1 MQEPLPGVFHW
12 TAKHPK
18 LGIEVSCHYASGSA
32 TAIDPLLPAEG
43 IEWFEER
50 GVERIVLSTRHH
62 LRDSERLVERFGCPI
77 LCHVSGLHEFEDGPE
92 VSGFSFGDRLA
103 PDVVALEMDAISPD
117 DTVLRIEAGDGALLF
132 ADSVIHYGRLRFV
145 PDNLI
150 GDDPEGVKAMIKRRC
165 EPLLEEDFEVLL
177 FAHGTPLVD
186 GAREAL
192 RSFAA
197 SSEGPAS
204 RPS

>member
-18 LGIEVSCHYASGSA
+18 LGIEVNCHFVSGSA

-62 LRDSERLVERFGCPI
+62 LRDSDQLVERFGCPI
-77 LCHVSGLHEFEDGPE
+77 LCHQSGLHEFEDGPE
-92 VSGFSFGDRLA
+92 VAGFSFGDRLA
-103 PDVVALEMDAISPD
+103 ADVVALEMDAISPD
-117 DTVLRIEAGDGALLF
+117 DTVLRIESGNAALLF
-132 ADSVIHYGRLRFV
+132 ADSVIHYGGLRFV
-145 PDNLI
+145 PDDLI
-150 GDDPEGVKAMIKRRC
+150 GDDPGGVKAKIKRRC
-165 EPLLEEDFEVLL
+165 KLLLEEEFEVLL
-177 FAHGTPLVD
+177 FAHGAPFVN

-192 RSFAA
+192 RSFAN
-197 SSEGPAS
+197 SD
-204 RPS
+204 